1 MRTIVTFNR
10 ERCLACRACELACS
24 VAHASSGRL
33 ETAILEELPPK
44 RRVLIAA
51 GRNGIE
57 ALRCEQCLEPLCAFA
72 CKSGA
77 LHRDARDGRVVFD
90 ERRCLACFMCLMV
103 CPFGVRPDPARDRVV
118 RCDVCADRDVPA
130 CVAACPTG
138 ALGKQA
144 PPDDRAR
151 SRFSGHVVVLG
162 SSAAGIAACEAAREH
177 ASDCSITLVT
187 ADASPQYSR
196 PLLPYVLSGR
206 IGPQDIDWRTTGYL
220 ENELGVRVRRGV
232 RAIHLNQEARSV
244 ALGDGTEET
253 FDRLILATGARA
265 TQLSIPGAGLAG
277 VCSLRNVEDLE
288 AIDRLAGSGRPAVVL
303 GGGNVGLQACEA
315 LLARGVHVTV
325 VVKSPH
331 LLSQMADAEAGR
343 RVAELF
349 ARHGANIR
357 TGRDAAEIAGG
368 GRVQSV
374 RLDDGECLPADLV
387 LMAKGITP
395 NVEWLRDSGLRTGR
409 GIVIDCCGRT
419 SLEGIFAAGD
429 CAELVD
435 PLTGRSSISGI
446 WPVAYETGRAA
457 GSTAVGVERECG
469 GALRMN
475 AARFFDVPI
484 ISIGEVCPER
494 LEGASARVWSAP
506 VSGAS
511 GSGRDARAPYGA
523 YRKLVFHRGRL
534 AGAIL
539 FGDISGAG
547 AFYRLYR
554 DQAPIEEERYTDQRA
569 YTGINP
575 ICVDLL
581 SFASQ

>member
-24 VAHASSGRL
+24 VIHSRSGRL
-33 ETAILEELPPK
+33 EAAILEELPPK

-51 GRNGIE
+51 GKDGVE
-57 ALRCEQCLEPLCAFA
+57 ALRCEQCLEPLCAFS

-77 LHRDARDGRVVFD
+77 LHRDPRDGRVVFD
-90 ERRCLACFMCLMV
+90 ERRCIACFMCLMV
-103 CPFGVRPDPARDRVV
+103 CPFGVRPDPARDAVV

-138 ALGKQA
+138 ALGTQA
-144 PPDDRAR
+144 PPDERAR
-151 SRFSGHVVVLG
+151 SSFRGHVVVVG

-177 ASDCSITLVT
+177 APDCSITLIT

-196 PLLPYVLSGR
+196 PLLPYLLRGR
-206 IGPQDIDWRTTGYL
+206 IGLQDIDWRTAGYL

-232 RAIHLNQEARSV
+232 RAIHLNEAARSV
-244 ALGDGTEET
+244 ALDDGTEAA
-253 FDRLILATGARA
+253 FDRLILAAGGRA
-265 TQLSIPGAGLAG
+265 TLLSIPGAEKQG
-277 VCSLRNVEDLE
+277 VCSLRNAEDLE
-288 AIDRLAGSGRPAVVL
+288 TIDGLASAGRRAVVL

-315 LLARGVHVTV
+315 LLARGLGVTV

-331 LLSQMADAEAGR
+331 LLSQMVDAEAGG

-349 ARHGANIR
+349 ARHGANVR
-357 TGRDAAEIAGG
+357 TGRDAAEIAGN
-368 GRVQSV
+368 GRVESV
-374 RLDDGECLPADLV
+374 RLDDGESIPADLV

-395 NVEWLRDSGLRTGR
+395 NVEWLRDSGLRMGR

-429 CAELVD
+429 CAELID

-457 GSTAVGVERECG
+457 GSTAVGVERACG

-494 LEGASARVWSAP
+494 LEGASAWSAP

-511 GSGRDARAPYGA
+511 GSGRDARAPYDA

-534 AGAIL
+534 AGALL

-547 AFYRLYR
+547 ILYRLYR
-554 DQAPIEEERYTDQRA
+554 DQTPIAEEWYADQRA
-569 YTGINP
+569 FTGINP
-575 ICVDLL
+575 LGVDLR